1 MLHIILLYC
10 YAAYDMHYISWILYQ
25 VYLCILM
32 GQVMCFGMNL
42 ILKAKS
48 TARDS
53 HKHLVTV
60 PFHSGLVQYL
70 YLSLVQHSHHTYT
83 NEACLRI
90 SGKSF
95 DLRVGI
101 FEPRASVQSQNIHRI
116 RHWNYLPRR
125 VKILVSKYFE
135 TDFNFWAMKIYQSPN
150 EFISSISPY
159 KITRLFN
166 RTVSCVF
173 WCNHY

>member
-1 MLHIILLYC
+1 MTHILWLIYHIC
-10 YAAYDMHYISWILYQ
+10 WSIRYAAYDMHYISWILYQ

-70 YLSLVQHSHHTYT
+70 YLILVQHSHHTYT
-83 NEACLRI
+83 NEARLRI
-90 SGKSF
+90 SGKSL
-95 DLRVGI
+95 DLFWPRVGI
-101 FEPRASVQSQNIHRI
+101 FESWTWPLGGAIAKLTFSLASQFCH
-116 RHWNYLPRR
+116 
-125 VKILVSKYFE
+125 KI
-135 TDFNFWAMKIYQSPN
+135 
-150 EFISSISPY
+150 FIELDSGIIFPGAW
-159 KITRLFN
+159 KP
-166 RTVSCVF
+166 
-173 WCNHY
+173 